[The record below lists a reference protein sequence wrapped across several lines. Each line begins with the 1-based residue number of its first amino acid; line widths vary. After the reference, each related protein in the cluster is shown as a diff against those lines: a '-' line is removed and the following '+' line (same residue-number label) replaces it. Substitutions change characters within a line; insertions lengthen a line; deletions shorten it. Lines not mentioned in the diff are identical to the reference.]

1 MDATIAFTST
11 NCLNVKILK
20 LNKVSLQAP
29 VDLNAIKDQIN
40 LMIYHF
46 YNWLWFF
53 FKFKLLL
60 KQEHN
65 N

>member
-11 NCLNVKILK
+11 NCLNVKMLK

-46 YNWLWFF
+46 KIGDGLFLNLSFC
-53 FKFKLLL
+53 
-60 KQEHN
+60 
-65 N
+65 